1 VQNNGGKSAFLRK
14 FFLTNRYPSVI
25 MVTYLRETQNTRR
38 TKKMTIANKIAME
51 LAINNLPANTP
62 CPAWLMWMLIG
73 LVGALVVGA
82 VVAIIAVNK

>member
-1 VQNNGGKSAFLRK
+1 MLDKLLSIGYYDIVLKRTRQH
-14 FFLTNRYPSVI
+14 
-25 MVTYLRETQNTRR
+25 TRR

-62 CPAWLMWMLIG
+62 CPEWFMWTLIG
-73 LVGALVVGA
+73 MVGALVIGA